1 MKIIYSRHA
10 EEQLKERKLS
20 KSLVSKILT
29 KPDQVLS
36 GQKGRRVA
44 QTIVTEDGV
53 EFLVRVVYEEEG
65 DITEVVTV
73 YRTTKIKKYWRIS
86 YANKV

>member
-20 KSLVSKILT
+20 KNLVSRILA
-29 KPDQVLS
+29 KPDQVLA
-36 GQKGRRVA
+36 GQKGRRIA
-44 QTIVTEDGV
+44 QAIVGEEGV

-73 YRTTKIKKYWRIS
+73 YRTTKIKKYWRNS
-86 YANKV
+86 NAN